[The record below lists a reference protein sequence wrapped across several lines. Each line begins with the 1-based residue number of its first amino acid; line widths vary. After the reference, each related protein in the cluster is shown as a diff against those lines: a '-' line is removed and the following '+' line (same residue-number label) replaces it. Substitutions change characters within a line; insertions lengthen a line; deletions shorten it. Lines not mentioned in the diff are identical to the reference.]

1 MGGTYQ
7 ELLIAMGD
15 HLMRQVI
22 LIPDDEAGG
31 YTVEVP
37 SLPECVTEGDTI
49 DEALANAR
57 EAIESYEESFRL
69 DGLPIPEDNI
79 LVRTVEA

>member
-1 MGGTYQ
+1 
-7 ELLIAMGD
+7 
-15 HLMRQVI
+15 MRQVI
-22 LIPDDEAGG
+22 LIPDEEVGG

-37 SLPECVTEGDTI
+37 SLPGCVSEGDTI

-57 EAIESYEESFRL
+57 EAIESYEASLRL
-69 DGLPIPEDNI
+69 DGLPIPADNI

>member
-1 MGGTYQ
+1 M
-7 ELLIAMGD
+7 
-15 HLMRQVI
+15 MRYEVV

-37 SLPECVTEGDTI
+37 ALPGCFTEGDTI

-57 EAIESYEESFRL
+57 EAIESYIGSL
-69 DGLPIPEDNI
+69 VKDGEPIPEDNVI
-79 LVRTVEA
+79 FRTVMVEL

>member
-1 MGGTYQ
+1 
-7 ELLIAMGD
+7 
-15 HLMRQVI
+15 MRQVI
-22 LIPDDEAGG
+22 LIPDEEAGG

-37 SLPECVTEGDTI
+37 SLPGCVTEGDTI

-57 EAIESYEESFRL
+57 EAIESYEESLRL